1 MATYTTLKYGS
12 IGDEVKKLQTQL
24 NANGNYNLA
33 VDGNFGS
40 KTLAAVK
47 DYQQKNNLAVDGIV
61 GNNTW
66 GALTKSSTPT
76 TPTTTPTTPEVP
88 SFQYKD
94 FEYTKPQD
102 SDLVK
107 QAEAMLQEHMA
118 NKPGGYQSPW
128 SAQLS
133 ETLDKI
139 LNREKFSYDLNG
151 DALYQQY
158 KDQYI
163 TQGKQA
169 MMDTIGQASAM
180 TGGYGNSY
188 AATVGNQ
195 AYQGYLQQLNDKVP
209 ELYQLALA
217 QYNQE
222 GQNLKD
228 QYSILAEQDSID
240 YGKHR
245 DQVSDFYTNLE
256 YLTGRADTA
265 YNKELT
271 ERELAFD
278 LWKDKQDYDYTL
290 HRDAIDDANT
300 AKKQAYDTAMAML
313 SMGVTPSAQMLQEA
327 GISSADANAIVK
339 KVQANEAKATT
350 GNIGAAVGNIPSGNK
365 PTGNKPVVDDKPI
378 YEETKAVNNFVA
390 RIRTKS
396 EFARGS
402 NPDKQKY
409 KTYEAYV
416 KGMLEKYEKDLTD
429 NDVATIATMFGL
441 K

>member
-169 MMDTIGQASAM
+169 MMDTMGQASAM

-217 QYNQE
+217 RYNQE

-228 QYSILAEQDSID
+228 QYSILAEQDEID

-290 HRDAIDDANT
+290 HRDAITDAET
-300 AKKQAYDTAMAML
+300 SKKYAYDTAMAML
-313 SMGVTPSAQMLQEA
+313 SMGTIPSAQMLQEA
-327 GISSADANAIVK
+327 GISSTDANAIVK
-339 KVQANEAKATT
+339 KVQSNEANAAT

-365 PTGNKPVVDDKPI
+365 PVGDDTPV

-390 RIRTKS
+390 RIRTAS
-396 EFARGS
+396 EFKRGS
-402 NPDKQKY
+402 NADNKKY
-409 KTYEAYV
+409 KTYKEYV
-416 KGMLEKYEKDLTD
+416 YAMLKKYEKDLTD
-429 NDVATIATMFGL
+429 NDIATIATMYGL
-441 K
+441 KLS